1 MSRQQLRAEGAT
13 IHAPQSAAPPALHM
27 TLDLTGLPPELCK
40 KAGRVSAAP

>member
-1 MSRQQLRAEGAT
+1 MSREQLRAEGAT
-13 IHAPQSAAPPALHM
+13 MHLSGTVLHM